1 MSEEQSL
8 KQKTAKGLLW
18 GGFSNG
24 AQQLLN
30 LLFGVVIARLLS
42 SADYGM
48 VGVLSIFV
56 AIAGSL
62 QDSGFTNA
70 LANKREVTHKDYN
83 AVFWCSTLMGVT
95 MYTILF
101 FSAPLIARFFDEP
114 RLVPLARYVFLGFLM
129 SSTSTAHNAVLF
141 RNLMVKQKAMAQI
154 PALILSGIAG
164 IIMAYNGM
172 AYWGY
177 ATQSLIYI
185 AIVNIGFWY
194 FSPWRPTFHIDF
206 RPLKEMFGFS
216 SKVMITNI
224 FTQVNNN
231 LLSTILGRF
240 YTKAEVGD
248 YSQAYK
254 WNNMGVSLM
263 SGMIVGVAQPVLTQV
278 SDDPLRQRNVLRKML
293 RFTAFLSFPAMFG
306 LALIAKEFIVIS
318 ITDKWLP
325 SVPILQILCI
335 WGAFMPIVTLYS
347 NLVMSK
353 GKSNIYMWNTII
365 LSLLQL
371 LIMLLAYP
379 YGITTM
385 LMLFVAVNIAWM
397 GVWQYFVWQQTG
409 LTLWY
414 ALKDIVP
421 FAGIAAA
428 TMIAT
433 HFITINIG
441 NIYLMLAAKIMIAG
455 AIYMSVMWISNVAI
469 FRGSIKYISGRY
481 KKQQ

>member
-30 LLFGVVIARLLS
+30 LLFGIVIARLLS
-42 SADYGM
+42 STDYGM
-48 VGVLSIFV
+48 VGVLSIFI
-56 AIAGSL
+56 AIAGTL

-177 ATQSLIYI
+177 ATQGLIYI

-194 FSPWRPTFHIDF
+194 FSPWRPTFQIDF

-263 SGMIVGVAQPVLTQV
+263 NGMIGGVAQPVLTQV

-335 WGAFMPIVTLYS
+335 WGAFMPIVSLYS

-409 LTLWY
+409 LTLWN
-414 ALKDIVP
+414 ALKDTVP

-441 NIYLMLAAKIMIAG
+441 NIYLMLAAKIVIAG
-455 AIYMSVMWISNVAI
+455 AIYMSVMWLGKVTI
-469 FRGSIKYISGRY
+469 FREIIKYISGRY

>member
-1 MSEEQSL
+1 MNQQSL

-30 LLFGVVIARLLS
+30 LLFGIVIARLLDS
-42 SADYGM
+42 TDYGM

-469 FRGSIKYISGRY
+469 FRESIKYISGRY

>member
-469 FRGSIKYISGRY
+469 FRESIKYISGRY

>member
-18 GGFSNG
+18 GGFGNG

-30 LLFGVVIARLLS
+30 LLFGIIITRLLDNT
-42 SADYGM
+42 DYGM
-48 VGVLSIFV
+48 VGVLAIFS
-56 AIAGSL
+56 AIAGTL

-70 LANKREVTHKDYN
+70 LANKRHVTHEDYN
-83 AVFWCSTLMGVT
+83 AVFWCSTLMGIA
-95 MYTILF
+95 MYIILF
-101 FSAPLIARFFDEP
+101 FSAPLIADFFNDP
-114 RLVPLARYVFLGFLM
+114 RLIPLSRYVFLGFLM
-129 SSTSTAHNAVLF
+129 SSTATAHNAVLF
-141 RNLMVKQKAMAQI
+141 RNLMVKQKAIAQV
-154 PALILSGIAG
+154 PALLLSGVTG
-164 IIMAYNGM
+164 IILAYNGM
-172 AYWGY
+172 AYWGL
-177 ATQSLIYI
+177 ATQSLVYIGIY
-185 AIVNIGFWY
+185 NGSLWY

-206 RPLKEMFGFS
+206 RPLKGLFGFG

-224 FTQVNNN
+224 FTQANNN

-263 SGMIVGVAQPVLTQV
+263 NGMINGVAQPILAAVA
-278 SDDPLRQRNVLRKML
+278 DDPARQRNVLRKML
-293 RFTAFLSFPAMFG
+293 RFTAFISFPAMFG
-306 LALIAKEFIVIS
+306 LALVAKEFILIS
-318 ITDKWLP
+318 ITDKWIA

-353 GKSNIYMWNTII
+353 GKSNIYMWNTIL

-379 YGITTM
+379 HGIHTM
-385 LMLFVAVNIAWM
+385 IVLFVAVNIAWL
-397 GVWQYFVWQQTG
+397 GVWQYFVWQQTK
-409 LTLWY
+409 LSLWH
-414 ALKDIVP
+414 ALKDVVP

-428 TMIAT
+428 TMVVT
-433 HFITINIG
+433 YYITINIG
-441 NIYLMLAAKIMIAG
+441 NIYLLLAAKITIAG
-455 AIYMSVMWISNVAI
+455 AIYSGVMWLSNAAI
-469 FRGSIKYISGRY
+469 FRESIQFISGRS
-481 KKQQ
+481 KKQK

>member
-1 MSEEQSL
+1 MDQQSL

-30 LLFGVVIARLLS
+30 LLFGIVIARLLS
-42 SADYGM
+42 STDYGM
-48 VGVLSIFV
+48 VGVLSIFI
-56 AIAGSL
+56 AIAGTL

-177 ATQSLIYI
+177 ATQGLIYV
-185 AIVNIGFWY
+185 AVVNIGFWY

-353 GKSNIYMWNTII
+353 GKSNIYMWNTIL

-409 LTLWY
+409 LTLWN

-421 FAGIAAA
+421 FAGIATATMAA
-428 TMIAT
+428 TY
-433 HFITINIG
+433 FITINIG
-441 NIYLMLAAKIMIAG
+441 NIYLMLAAKIVIAV
-455 AIYMSVMWISNVAI
+455 AIYTSVMWLGKVTI
-469 FRGSIKYISGRY
+469 FREIIKYISGRN